1 MKDFLIIG
9 QGIAGSLLSFEA
21 FRRNLTFDLVDAGKP
36 SASEVAAGLVNPVL
50 IKRFKM
56 VWQGDT
62 ALPLALDTYTQWEKV
77 IKKPIIRPLDV
88 LRKLSSVEEENQ
100 WFFHADKPH
109 LSEYLGGIYQGP
121 VPDLLAGFRL
131 ALLKG
136 CYQVDVPVLLRSWR
150 DFLIGNGD
158 FIASEIN
165 ENDLRFKEG
174 VAHFQNQKYKA
185 VVWCIGA
192 YEKRLPGLVPNQGQY
207 LSLNLEWPRFTAVHG
222 KHFLVPQDQG
232 LSVGATY
239 SPGVNHWDEEEEK
252 TEELKEYACAMGL
265 PLDNYEVKV
274 GVRPTV
280 KDRKPLVGKSPDGYS
295 WVLNGFG
302 SRGMLMGPWLVK
314 KLLDCILNDEE
325 LPASINSER
334 Y

>member
-1 MKDFLIIG
+1 MKDLLIIG

-21 FRRNLTFDLVDAGKP
+21 FRRNLSFDLLDAGKP
-36 SASEVAAGLVNPVL
+36 SASEVAAGLLNPVL

-56 VWQGDT
+56 VWQGET

-77 IKKPIIRPLDV
+77 LKKPIIRPLDV
-88 LRKLSSVEEENQ
+88 LRKLSSIEEENQ

-109 LSEYLGGIYQGP
+109 LAEHLGGIYQGP
-121 VPDLLAGFRL
+121 VPDVLAGLRL

-136 CYQVDVPVLLRSWR
+136 CYQVDVPMLLGSWR
-150 DFLIGNGD
+150 EFLIANEV
-158 FIASEIN
+158 FISSEIK
-165 ENDLRFKEG
+165 EDDLHFLEG
-174 VAHFQNQKYKA
+174 SVQFQNQEYKA

-207 LSLNLEWPRFTAVHG
+207 LSLDMKWPRHTAVHG
-222 KHFLVPQDQG
+222 RHFLVPHAQG

-239 SPGVNHWDEEEEK
+239 SPGVSHWKEESEK
-252 TEELKEYACAMGL
+252 TEELKEYASAMGL
-265 PLDNYEVKV
+265 AVEHYDLRV

-280 KDRKPLVGKSPDGYS
+280 KDRKPLVGKSPDGSS

-302 SRGMLMGPWLVK
+302 SRGLLMGPWLVK